1 MQQKTIFDR
10 YLQAVENTMEITLRW
25 WYQKNMIKSSIFER
39 QEKEQL
45 INEIAERVLSQISA
59 TVDAEEVFKEIDEL
73 NKKIDSL
80 NRK

>member
-1 MQQKTIFDR
+1 MKYVSVFER
-10 YLQAVENTMEITLRW
+10 SLQALEKTGDITLRL
-25 WYQKNMIKSSIFER
+25 YFQKQMMLDNLIER
-39 QEKEQL
+39 KEREEL
-45 INEIAERVLSQISA
+45 VDDVAERVLSRISA

>member
-1 MQQKTIFDR
+1 MMLDNLI
-10 YLQAVENTMEITLRW
+10 
-25 WYQKNMIKSSIFER
+25 ER
-39 QEKEQL
+39 KEREEL
-45 INEIAERVLSQISA
+45 VDDVAERVLSRISA

>member
-1 MQQKTIFDR
+1 MKNTSMFDR
-10 YLQAVENTMEITLRW
+10 YLQALENTGDIMLR
-25 WYQKNMIKSSIFER
+25 YYFQKNMMKQSLFER
-39 QEKEQL
+39 QEREEL
-45 INEIAERVLSQISA
+45 INEIALRVLSRISA

>member
-1 MQQKTIFDR
+1 MD
-10 YLQAVENTMEITLRW
+10 ITLRW
-25 WYQKNMIKSSIFER
+25 WYQKNMIKSSLFER